1 MGSYDII
8 LKIEEIRKR
17 IQEKDYDSAQKIMD
31 TIPLKKVKNIAD
43 LNLLA
48 DVCIQIKEY
57 DKAMTLLSR
66 LYKKS
71 KTRRVMYQMV
81 LASIEGKNIEEAEK
95 YLKEYEELAPNDYS
109 IYIFRY
115 KIDKAKKEPYH
126 VQIESLKK
134 LKETAYMEKWAYE
147 LAKLYYKAGMEEECI
162 QECSDLITWFGE
174 GRYVE
179 KAKILRA
186 YHLGEIDKEEL
197 LEGLKN
203 RTLSGITAD
212 LEDSIRHVKEEETVN
227 IKIQD
232 TPEDMMLDELAE
244 SVGKEINSL
253 MGDGHGEIE
262 EDDGTGT
269 GNEETG
275 QEDMADDDGEK
286 TERIESMESE
296 EGGELEANK
305 EYRENEEDGRVN
317 IDGNGDDEGIYDTQ
331 MPADE
336 EESDIFRF
344 IRTDEKNEDL
354 DKLDKLTESLDIDI
368 YRIFG
373 KWLHIKDI
381 QRQLTRSFEMIL
393 DKRTKSVQMIITG
406 APSSGKTTLAKD
418 IAIFLNKTGKLKTS
432 KIAKITAEKLNG
444 IDITGAREKLRNCCL
459 VVENASEL
467 KRPTIDKLLE
477 LIKYFHGDI
486 AVIFE
491 ENKKNMNRL
500 FRECPKLMELFKNR
514 IHLPSYT
521 EEDLLGFAYFY
532 IMQREYI
539 LKQPAFE
546 VLKAGINEIYRN
558 TERDKQLESVAKYV
572 QNAIDAVDLRTGK
585 LLSALAAEGRLA
597 DAGILTI
604 LPEDFSQQATA

>member
-43 LNLLA
+43 LNLIA

-305 EYRENEEDGRVN
+305 EYRENEEDGRIN

-381 QRQLTRSFEMIL
+381 QRQLTRSLEMIL

>member
-1 MGSYDII
+1 
-8 LKIEEIRKR
+8 
-17 IQEKDYDSAQKIMD
+17 
-31 TIPLKKVKNIAD
+31 
-43 LNLLA
+43 
-48 DVCIQIKEY
+48 
-57 DKAMTLLSR
+57 
-66 LYKKS
+66 
-71 KTRRVMYQMV
+71 
-81 LASIEGKNIEEAEK
+81 
-95 YLKEYEELAPNDYS
+95 
-109 IYIFRY
+109 
-115 KIDKAKKEPYH
+115 
-126 VQIESLKK
+126 
-134 LKETAYMEKWAYE
+134 
-147 LAKLYYKAGMEEECI
+147 
-162 QECSDLITWFGE
+162 
-174 GRYVE
+174 
-179 KAKILRA
+179 
-186 YHLGEIDKEEL
+186 
-197 LEGLKN
+197 
-203 RTLSGITAD
+203 
-212 LEDSIRHVKEEETVN
+212 
-227 IKIQD
+227 
-232 TPEDMMLDELAE
+232 
-244 SVGKEINSL
+244 
-253 MGDGHGEIE
+253 
-262 EDDGTGT
+262 
-269 GNEETG
+269 
-275 QEDMADDDGEK
+275 
-286 TERIESMESE
+286 MESE

-305 EYRENEEDGRVN
+305 EYRENEEDGRIN

-381 QRQLTRSFEMIL
+381 QRQLTRSLEMIL

-539 LKQPAFE
+539 LKQPAF
-546 VLKAGINEIYRN
+546 
-558 TERDKQLESVAKYV
+558 
-572 QNAIDAVDLRTGK
+572 
-585 LLSALAAEGRLA
+585 
-597 DAGILTI
+597 
-604 LPEDFSQQATA
+604 

>member
-381 QRQLTRSFEMIL
+381 QRQLTRSLEMIL

>member
-43 LNLLA
+43 LNLIA

-381 QRQLTRSFEMIL
+381 QRQLTRSLEMIL

>member
-305 EYRENEEDGRVN
+305 EYRENEEDGRIN

-381 QRQLTRSFEMIL
+381 QRQLTRSLEMIF

>member
-305 EYRENEEDGRVN
+305 EYRENEEDGRIN

-381 QRQLTRSFEMIL
+381 QRQLTRSLEMIL

-604 LPEDFSQQATA
+604 LPEDFSQ